1 MLHAADVEAL
11 GAIKK
16 QVSRC
21 WLLYVFS
28 AADRYMYYMYEF
40 NTHISMNCVL
50 LQLEEFHSK
59 FSTEQEIRIKA
70 EKDLEDAKVTY
81 TQMKSK

>member
-28 AADRYMYYMYEF
+28 AAGRYMYYMYEF
-40 NTHISMNCVL
+40 NTYIYPWIVFSYSLKNSIL
-50 LQLEEFHSK
+50 NFQLSK
-59 FSTEQEIRIKA
+59 K
-70 EKDLEDAKVTY
+70 LE
-81 TQMKSK
+81 